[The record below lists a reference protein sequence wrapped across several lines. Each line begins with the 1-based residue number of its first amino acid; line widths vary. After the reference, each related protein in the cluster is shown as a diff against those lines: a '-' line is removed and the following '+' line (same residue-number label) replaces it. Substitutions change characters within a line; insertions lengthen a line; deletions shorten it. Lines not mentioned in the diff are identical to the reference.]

1 MMKRN
6 YSELMNRPSQK
17 QVLVW
22 GNNRYGILGLGDEA
36 VDKLI
41 MEPTELSAPHGST
54 WIQIVCGQF
63 HTAAVSSNGDLFTW
77 GCDYFGQLGHYEK
90 GDRHAPKKVEIPGGE
105 AVVKVACGPRHT
117 AAVTSTGKL
126 FTWYVACYYAF

>member
-1 MMKRN
+1 MM
-6 YSELMNRPSQK
+6 LPSKK
-17 QVLVW
+17 QTQVFVW
-22 GNNRYGILGLGDEA
+22 GDNYWGQVGLGRKEVVGEIIKD
-36 VDKLI
+36 
-41 MEPTELSAPHGST
+41 PTELSAPDGTT
-54 WIQIVCGQF
+54 WAQIVCGQF

-105 AVVKVACGPRHT
+105 AVVKVACGRWHT

-126 FTWYVACYYAF
+126 FTWYVSCCCFFFLV